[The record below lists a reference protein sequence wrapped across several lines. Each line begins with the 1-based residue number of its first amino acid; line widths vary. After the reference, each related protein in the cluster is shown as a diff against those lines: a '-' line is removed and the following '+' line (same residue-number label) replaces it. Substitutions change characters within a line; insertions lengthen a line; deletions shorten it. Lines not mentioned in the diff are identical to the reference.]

1 MKVKY
6 DCQLWNGER
15 YVRKE
20 VEGEVIKEA
29 IPPFK
34 SGELAVQRLVDN
46 IHPVTY
52 HRRHFI
58 VVHIATGASAS
69 FVETTRK
76 KAIQSAKIR
85 LSKISKRQVQI
96 AVKKAAKSLREC
108 KPVAAELI
116 EE

>member
-58 VVHIATGASAS
+58 VVHITTGACVSH
-69 FVETTRK
+69 VETTRK
-76 KAIQSAKIR
+76 KAILSAKKR
-85 LSKISKRQVQI
+85 LSDKSEKQVQMAI
-96 AVKKAAKSLREC
+96 KK
-108 KPVAAELI
+108 
-116 EE
+116 